1 MIGPCIQLEVLGT
14 ETGKLTG
21 KFPLRISLSAE
32 AARKCAETLT
42 KLADQAE
49 SAPQRPS

>member
-14 ETGKLTG
+14 ETGKLAG